1 MKKRIYKTVLF
12 IELERDY
19 FRIHRQTVECAQRLR
34 FGRQESFGFYLDR
47 SCWSPFLKS
56 GVTFANFQIDGKL
69 TDSMETF

>member
-34 FGRQESFGFYLDR
+34 FGRQERFWFLFGQVLLITRLKEWGYLCQFPD
-47 SCWSPFLKS
+47 
-56 GVTFANFQIDGKL
+56 
-69 TDSMETF
+69 